1 MGAVKEKWL
10 NNYPEDA
17 FDDAP
22 SDYLT
27 DETIQEMGTYYEEE
41 EIKRLTNVQ
50 KVL

>member
-17 FDDAP
+17 FDEY
-22 SDYLT
+22 SEVLT
-27 DETIQEMGTYYEEE
+27 DETIQEMGNYYEEE
-41 EIKRLTNVQ
+41 EIKRLTSVQ